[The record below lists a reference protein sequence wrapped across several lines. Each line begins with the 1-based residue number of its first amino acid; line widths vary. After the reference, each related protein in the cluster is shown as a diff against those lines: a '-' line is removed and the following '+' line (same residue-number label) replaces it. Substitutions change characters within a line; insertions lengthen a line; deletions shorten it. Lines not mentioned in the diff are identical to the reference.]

1 MLPWDDS
8 VADKPPP
15 PPKKAPP
22 PPPKRA
28 PPPPPK
34 RAPPP
39 PPKRAPPPP
48 KKARPPKP
56 PMSEAEIKKAIEKAV
71 SAEDYELAA
80 QLKAQLEAAAPP
92 EKAPPPLEPPPPKMA
107 PPPPKKVADTP
118 AKKRPMKGKP
128 KGRPK
133 GKPKGRP
140 KGKPKTGQKKGR
152 RIKINL
158 RLRQSKISD
167 EDDSYTDQVGWTVSH
182 DDYEEPVEN
191 ISKEPEAISHQCS
204 FCGAMMRIPKP
215 TRDRYTVI
223 CPHPECGHEDK
234 VGF

>member
-22 PPPKRA
+22 PPPMKA

-34 RAPPP
+34 KAP
-39 PPKRAPPPP
+39 
-48 KKARPPKP
+48 PPKP
-56 PMSEAEIKKAIEKAV
+56 PMSESDIKKAIAKAV
-71 SAEDYELAA
+71 GDEDYELAA
-80 QLKAQLEAAAPP
+80 QLKAQLKAGAPPKKAAPP
-92 EKAPPPLEPPPPKMA
+92 PEAAPPMKAP
-107 PPPPKKVADTP
+107 PPPPKKAADTT
-118 AKKRPMKGKP
+118 AKKMPVKGKP

-133 GKPKGRP
+133 GKPKS
-140 KGKPKTGQKKGR
+140 GQKKGR

-158 RLRQSKISD
+158 RLRQSTISD

-182 DDYEEPVEN
+182 DDYQEPEAP

>member
-22 PPPKRA
+22 PPPMKA

-34 RAPPP
+34 K
-39 PPKRAPPPP
+39 PK
-48 KKARPPKP
+48 PPKP
-56 PMSEAEIKKAIEKAV
+56 PMSEADIKKAIGKAV
-71 SAEDYELAA
+71 SDEDYELAA
-80 QLKAQLEAAAPP
+80 QLKAQLKAGAPPKKAAPP
-92 EKAPPPLEPPPPKMA
+92 PEAAPPKKAP
-107 PPPPKKVADTP
+107 PPPPKKAADTT
-118 AKKRPMKGKP
+118 AKKMPVKGKP

-140 KGKPKTGQKKGR
+140 KGKPKGKPKSGQKKGR

-158 RLRQSKISD
+158 RLRQSTISD

-182 DDYEEPVEN
+182 DDYQEPEAP

>member
-22 PPPKRA
+22 PPPMKA

-34 RAPPP
+34 KAP
-39 PPKRAPPPP
+39 
-48 KKARPPKP
+48 PPKP
-56 PMSEAEIKKAIEKAV
+56 PMSESDIKKAIAKAV
-71 SAEDYELAA
+71 GDEDYELAA
-80 QLKAQLEAAAPP
+80 QLKAQLKASAPP
-92 EKAPPPLEPPPPKMA
+92 KKAP
-107 PPPPKKVADTP
+107 PPPPKKAADTT
-118 AKKRPMKGKP
+118 AKKRPMKDKP

-140 KGKPKTGQKKGR
+140 KGRPKGKPKSGQKKGR

-158 RLRQSKISD
+158 RLRQSTISD

-182 DDYEEPVEN
+182 DDYQEPEAP

>member
-1 MLPWDDS
+1 VLPWDDS

-22 PPPKRA
+22 PPPMKA

-34 RAPPP
+34 KAPPPPPMKAPPP
-39 PPKRAPPPP
+39 PPKKAP
-48 KKARPPKP
+48 PPKP
-56 PMSEAEIKKAIEKAV
+56 PMSESDIKKAIAKAV
-71 SAEDYELAA
+71 GDEDYELAA
-80 QLKAQLEAAAPP
+80 QLKAQLKASAPP
-92 EKAPPPLEPPPPKMA
+92 KKAP
-107 PPPPKKVADTP
+107 PPPPKKAPPPPPKKAADTT
-118 AKKRPMKGKP
+118 AKKRPMKDKP

-140 KGKPKTGQKKGR
+140 KGKPKSGQKKGR

-158 RLRQSKISD
+158 RLRQSTISD

-182 DDYEEPVEN
+182 DDYQEPEAP

>member
-22 PPPKRA
+22 PPPMKA

-34 RAPPP
+34 
-39 PPKRAPPPP
+39 
-48 KKARPPKP
+48 KAKPPKP
-56 PMSEAEIKKAIEKAV
+56 PMSEADIKKAIGKAV
-71 SAEDYELAA
+71 SDEDYELAA
-80 QLKAQLEAAAPP
+80 QLKAQLKAGAPSKKAAPP
-92 EKAPPPLEPPPPKMA
+92 PEPAPPKKAP
-107 PPPPKKVADTP
+107 PPPPKKAADTT
-118 AKKRPMKGKP
+118 AKKMPVKGKP

-133 GKPKGRP
+133 GKPKS
-140 KGKPKTGQKKGR
+140 GQKKGR

-158 RLRQSKISD
+158 RLRQSTISD

-182 DDYEEPVEN
+182 DDYQEPEAP